1 MFKIMEGKKKSL
13 GRFSYLPKVTS
24 QEGKEQRFQLQSLHS
39 RNRTMWEK
47 ERVGREL
54 GWGGSGWV
62 DTCIPMAESCQC
74 MAKTTT
80 VL

>member
-39 RNRTMWEK
+39 YPLSYNALK
-47 ERVGREL
+47 VGIIMYCKADI
-54 GWGGSGWV
+54 S
-62 DTCIPMAESCQC
+62 P
-74 MAKTTT
+74 
-80 VL
+80 